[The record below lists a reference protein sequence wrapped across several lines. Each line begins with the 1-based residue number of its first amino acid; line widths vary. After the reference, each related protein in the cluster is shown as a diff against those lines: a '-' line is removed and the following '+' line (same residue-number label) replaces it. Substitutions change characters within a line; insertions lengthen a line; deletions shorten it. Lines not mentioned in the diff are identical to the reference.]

1 MTFVI
6 FSEVLYEDQAFKN
19 RELAAL
25 VASRVSISILQIS
38 SDIDA
43 CNGLTTGTIQ
53 GMRTGSMRTSSRI
66 DKIENFMKS
75 ICTKIVLNTSLASL
89 TLELGHEVGLRK
101 NVG

>member
-53 GMRTGSMRTSSRI
+53 GMRNRI
-66 DKIENFMKS
+66 NENFFK
-75 ICTKIVLNTSLASL
+75 NWQDW
-89 TLELGHEVGLRK
+89 ELHEKYMYK
-101 NVG
+101 NSS